1 MHKTVR
7 RHLGKVLAGAA
18 IAVTGTAVMIGITLP
33 NSAGADDAAG
43 ASGTGQ
49 AAASGSAQGG
59 QNGKGGQSGQGGQGV
74 AAGAPE
80 PGIVEGAAADGEKG
94 IGRDPLTDDEL
105 ERVEKLAMTPAQFA
119 GGQNVEGDRGP
130 QHLATNLS
138 EPEPSEVDAAAP
150 PRRAE
155 VSYYDYKTDELVTK
169 TVNLA
174 TGKVERSSTV
184 RGVQPSPNPREVR
197 EAAELILASPLGE
210 GLKKDY
216 RDATGKALTSVDQLQ
231 VNGGVYRQERESQV
245 PAALGKCG
253 EHRCVRITSK
263 VKNGPWIDTQHLVV
277 DLSARTVG
285 RTD

>member
-1 MHKTVR
+1 
-7 RHLGKVLAGAA
+7 
-18 IAVTGTAVMIGITLP
+18 MIGITLP

-43 ASGTGQ
+43 ANG
-49 AAASGSAQGG
+49 AKRAASSAQGEQGG
-59 QNGKGGQSGQGGQGV
+59 QNGQDGQDGQGGENGQGL

-80 PGIVEGAAADGEKG
+80 PGIVEDVAADGERG
-94 IGRDPLTDDEL
+94 IGRDPLTDDEM
-105 ERVEKLAMTPAQFA
+105 ERVKKLAMTPAQFA
-119 GGQNVEGDRGP
+119 SGQNVEGDRGP
-130 QHLATNLS
+130 QHLATNLR
-138 EPEPSEVDAAAP
+138 EPEPLEVDDTAP

-184 RGVQPSPNPREVR
+184 QGVQPSPNPREVR
-197 EAAELILASPLGE
+197 EAAELILASPLGD
-210 GLKKDY
+210 GLEKDY

-231 VNGGVYRQERESQV
+231 VNGGVYRQEREVRV
-245 PAALGKCG
+245 PAALAECG

-263 VKNGPWIDTQHLVV
+263 VKNGPWINTQHLVV